1 MLLPGP
7 LPVSFLAAWIISRR
21 MDIPLTISRIRH
33 RRRRDKEPGIRTEKF
48 PKKKD
53 SWFWLE
59 SPQLSSFQRENPE
72 VQKCLKN
79 KKAESSS
86 CQGNVGS
93 WNVVWNTDLVL
104 RKWDFISQESSFRG
118 RSVILKGCVKYRNGF
133 WENGISLPR
142 KAASDGNPC
151 PAGNV
156 GSWNVV

>member
-7 LPVSFLAAWIISRR
+7 LLVSFLAAWIISRR

-48 PKKKD
+48 PKKKIPG
-53 SWFWLE
+53 SGWN
-59 SPQLSSFQRENPE
+59 PHSFPASKGRI
-72 VQKCLKN
+72 QKCLKN

-93 WNVVWNTDLVL
+93 WNAVWNTDLVL
-104 RKWDFISQESSFRG
+104 RKWDFISEESSFRG